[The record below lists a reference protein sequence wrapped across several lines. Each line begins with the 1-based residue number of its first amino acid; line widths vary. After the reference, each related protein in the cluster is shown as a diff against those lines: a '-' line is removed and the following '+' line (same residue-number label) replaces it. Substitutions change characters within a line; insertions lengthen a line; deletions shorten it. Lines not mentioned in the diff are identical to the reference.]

1 MDTMQTPSRAQ
12 PFAPPSEDALPAQA
26 AAQAGLFD
34 PADALAAR
42 FEDAGLSCAQPPQ
55 QAIYDGWL
63 LRWSPGKAKRAKS
76 VNAIAAGRLPLA
88 RKLEYVERFYA
99 QRGLA
104 PIYRLTPFSQPPELD
119 GALHAAGYRHFDH
132 TRVMA
137 LDLAARASVASPSC
151 APVSVDVATF
161 SRTAA
166 VLRDSPAVEGEAEA
180 QRLAFTTTPA
190 HYLVLNDG
198 ATPIACGCI
207 MVDASDDGVAGIFN
221 MVTAP
226 AQRGRGWATA
236 LVDALLDHAAARG
249 ARHAYLQV
257 DAANDAAR
265 RVYRRF
271 GFTDRYAYWYRT
283 PRHRSSG

>member
-1 MDTMQTPSRAQ
+1 MDTMQTPPRTQ
-12 PFAPPSEDALPAQA
+12 PFAPPADDVLPAQA
-26 AAQAGLFD
+26 AARDGLFN

-76 VNAIAAGRLPLA
+76 VNAIGAGRLPLA
-88 RKLEYVERFYA
+88 RKLEAVERFYA
-99 QRGLA
+99 QRGLP

-119 GALHAAGYRHFDH
+119 AALHAAGYRHFDH
-132 TRVMA
+132 TRVMG
-137 LDLAARASVASPSC
+137 LDLAARSTVASPPC
-151 APVSVDVATF
+151 APVSVDVTTL

-166 VLRDSPAVEGEAEA
+166 ALRDSPAIEGDAEA
-180 QRLAFTTTPA
+180 QRLAFTTVPA
-190 HYLVLNDG
+190 HYLVLTDND
-198 ATPIACGCI
+198 APIACGCL
-207 MVDASDDGVAGIFN
+207 MVDDDVAGIFN

-236 LVDALLDHAAARG
+236 LVAALLDHAAARG

-257 DAANDAAR
+257 DAANEPAR

-271 GFTDRYAYWYRT
+271 GFTDRYAYWYRA
-283 PRHRSSG
+283 PSDRSSG